1 MKILNNKKFLIFI
14 FLVFLG
20 LFSGAQK
27 VEAATCKWLLPLGN
41 VHCPGPSYKDYAV
54 QDEVACVR
62 QGVAARQEGAECCCS
77 TILPPIATIT
87 TTTAEK
93 IITPATKTAAVL
105 NNPFDN
111 LSVDIPGLYE
121 SISCKQNSDGSY
133 TCPKVNCESSADGST
148 SCEVPW
154 IGQYIIAIYNY
165 ALIIIGSLAAV
176 TLMAAGVIWL
186 ISGSNASRMKTAKEM
201 IIGSVSGL
209 IVMFSSYMIIS
220 MVNPDILIFKPLK
233 ISYIPEFMPD
243 YSDSTSSSDNPY
255 QEGCNA
261 FRNSGKKDTT
271 KCAELGSKI
280 KINLVNYN
288 NSQVSPVLKSK
299 LEKVF
304 ACVKT
309 KNNGTNP
316 FTISGGARTP
326 AKSIELYKRYKSG
339 KGNMAAD
346 PCCSNHMSGN
356 AVDIQLTQAYK
367 DSHAQKEMSWK
378 FNNSSGLTECMN
390 KNGLYAKLKP
400 EPWHWSLTGN

>member
-1 MKILNNKKFLIFI
+1 MRQGLQPKIISIFFLLLTF
-14 FLVFLG
+14 FVFVP
-20 LFSGAQK
+20 K
-27 VEAATCKWLLPLGN
+27 VKAATSTATSTIPTTLVSSNCSWQLDRLTCEKLSMTIGNEIMCSGEKLLPTN
-41 VHCPGPSYKDYAV
+41 
-54 QDEVACVR
+54 
-62 QGVAARQEGAECCCS
+62 ECCC
-77 TILPPIATIT
+77 
-87 TTTAEK
+87 
-93 IITPATKTAAVL
+93 TKTEPKKPAAVL

-255 QEGCNA
+255 QEGCDA

-309 KNNGTNP
+309 KNNGINP